1 MTPELNRL
9 INEINEKKKDRRI
22 DRIKYALEAYLIAL
36 EEQARQKT
44 LWYRVRKFFRKYCGK
59 DRCPV
64 GFHKPDCGGS
74 IPPPATN

>member
-22 DRIKYALEAYLIAL
+22 DRIKYALEAYLMAL

-44 LWYRVRKFFRKYCGK
+44 LWCRLRRWL
-59 DRCPV
+59 
-64 GFHKPDCGGS
+64 GF
-74 IPPPATN
+74 N

>member
-36 EEQARQKT
+36 EEQAQQKT
-44 LWYRVRKFFRKYCGK
+44 LGYKVKKFFRE
-59 DRCPV
+59 
-64 GFHKPDCGGS
+64 GFT
-74 IPPPATN
+74 AE